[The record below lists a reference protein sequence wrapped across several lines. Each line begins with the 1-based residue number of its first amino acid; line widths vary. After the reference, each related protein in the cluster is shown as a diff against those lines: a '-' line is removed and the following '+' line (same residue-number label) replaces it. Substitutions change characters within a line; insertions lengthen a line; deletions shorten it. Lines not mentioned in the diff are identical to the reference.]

1 MKIGDTVR
9 FLNSI
14 GGGRVVRLDGQLA
27 YVEDEDGFEVPVL
40 QRECVIVASAAD
52 DARMAAS
59 VDTPAKASLSSS
71 SSAALRGVAPRPL
84 PPLPRLRCR
93 RPSPSRRSR
102 GPTSSTS
109 LSHLPP
115 PTSSVYPTS
124 SQPPTTHLSST
135 TATITC
141 RMRLLPVATTQR
153 NGPFW
158 LKVKSSLT
166 SRNL

>member
-71 SSAALRGVAPRPL
+71 SSAALRGVAPKAAPAPAAAKPAADPNAVREL
-84 PPLPRLRCR
+84 Y
-93 RPSPSRRSR
+93 
-102 GPTSSTS
+102 
-109 LSHLPP
+109 
-115 PTSSVYPTS
+115 VDD
-124 SQPPTTHLSST
+124 
-135 TATITC
+135 
-141 RMRLLPVATTQR
+141 
-153 NGPFW
+153 
-158 LKVKSSLT
+158 KSI
-166 SRNL
+166 